1 MNVTTFATDKQS
13 NATPLRAAG
22 LDVGPQ
28 KVLSDLSPSR
38 LGARALVEGYSAP
51 ALEGA
56 HYLEISNQPAVNL
69 AAHAISYPQ
78 VTFTAASTTPLT
90 EGADFGQK
98 GGVQNLASG
107 EINLATFESDGL
119 ETFDFVTAADLF
131 STATTAERM
140 ALLVLAKKHLSE
152 KGVACIGVDVSP
164 GWDLIEGLRDRFCAD
179 LDQTGDPKEN
189 VDIVRLRVTNLAKT
203 MSAEKVED
211 QRPLLAEL
219 VRLARASD
227 AEIYRDLLDPQHQ
240 SLTIAAFL
248 AMADAA
254 KLKPIGDL
262 DSAKSNLSR
271 IPTTKRPAD
280 VSLLST
286 ADLFGLIDQQTNT
299 KRRHVLL
306 VHADRL
312 KEEFELS
319 SAFNSLCFTSELSR
333 GDKSLSDKAL
343 LSGAQ
348 VAFVGPLT
356 YRTTNPIEIV
366 ALALMERHRYFPVRG
381 DRLVDHVVTALKPTG
396 MRSVD
401 HADVSKVLL
410 AVTEKLLPAGAI
422 VAHQAE
428 SRAIPWLSERPV
440 LGPLALTQARRGDS
454 HLASLLPH
462 SIAVDTTARFILGR
476 LDGTQTVGQIAD
488 ELAAAVSKGEVT
500 LAAIEGTPEARSK
513 ATTMRVL
520 GHAARS
526 GLLVS

>member
-1 MNVTTFATDKQS
+1 MTAFATDKQS
-13 NATPLRAAG
+13 NATLRHAAD
-22 LDVGPQ
+22 LDAGPQ
-28 KVLSDLSPSR
+28 KVLPDLSPSR

-56 HYLEISNQPAVNL
+56 CYLEVANRPAVNL
-69 AAHAISYPQ
+69 AAHATSFPQ
-78 VTFTAASTTPLT
+78 VTFTAASTTPIT

-98 GGVQNLASG
+98 VGAQNLASG
-107 EINLATFESDGL
+107 EINLATFESDSL
-119 ETFDFVTAADLF
+119 ETFDFVTAADVF

-179 LDQTGDPKEN
+179 LDRTGDPKEN

-203 MSAEKVED
+203 MSAEKVDD
-211 QRPLLAEL
+211 QRPLLVEL

-227 AEIYRDLLDPQHQ
+227 AEIYRDLLHPQHQ
-240 SLTIAAFL
+240 SLSIAEFL

-280 VSLLST
+280 ASALST
-286 ADLFGLIDQQTNT
+286 TELFGLIDQQTHT
-299 KRRHVLL
+299 KRRQVLL
-306 VHADRL
+306 VHADRS

-319 SAFNSLCFTSELSR
+319 TAFNSLCFTSELTR

-356 YRTTNPIEIV
+356 YRTTNPVEIV

-396 MRSVD
+396 IRSTD

-410 AVTEKLLPAGAI
+410 AVCEKLLPAGAI
-422 VAHQAE
+422 VAHQSE
-428 SRAIPWLSERPV
+428 NRAIPWLSERPV
-440 LGPLALTQARRGDS
+440 LAPLALAQARRGDS

-462 SIAVDTTARFILGR
+462 SITVDTTARFILGR

-500 LAAIEGTPEARSK
+500 VAAIEGTPETRAK

>member
-1 MNVTTFATDKQS
+1 MTTFATDKQS
-13 NATPLRAAG
+13 NATLRRAAD
-22 LDVGPQ
+22 LDAGPQ
-28 KVLSDLSPSR
+28 KVLPDLSPSR
-38 LGARALVEGYSAP
+38 LGARALIEGYSAP

-56 HYLEISNQPAVNL
+56 SYLEVANRPAVNL

-78 VTFTAASTTPLT
+78 VTFTAASTTPIL
-90 EGADFGQK
+90 EGADLGQK
-98 GGVQNLASG
+98 VGAQNLASG

-119 ETFDFVTAADLF
+119 GTFDFVTAADVF

-140 ALLVLAKKHLSE
+140 ALLVLTKKHLSE

-164 GWDLIEGLRDRFCAD
+164 GWDLIEGLRDRFCAN
-179 LDQTGDPKEN
+179 LDRTVDPKEN

-203 MSAEKVED
+203 MSAEKAGD

-240 SLTIAAFL
+240 SHSIAGFL

-271 IPTTKRPAD
+271 IPTTTRPAD
-280 VSLLST
+280 ASALST
-286 ADLFGLIDQQTNT
+286 ADLFGLIDQHTNV
-299 KRRHVLL
+299 KRRQVLL
-306 VHADRL
+306 VHADRS
-312 KEEFELS
+312 KEEFELGG
-319 SAFNSLCFTSELSR
+319 AFNSLCFTSELTR

-356 YRTTNPIEIV
+356 YRTSNPIEIV
-366 ALALMERHRYFPVRG
+366 ALALMERHKYFPVRG
-381 DRLVDHVVTALKPTG
+381 DRLVDHVVAALKPTG
-396 MRSVD
+396 IEP
-401 HADVSKVLL
+401 ADSAHVSKVLL
-410 AVTEKLLPAGAI
+410 AVIEKLLPAGAM
-422 VAHQAE
+422 VAHLSE
-428 SRAIPWLSERPV
+428 NRAVSWLSERPV
-440 LGPLALTQARRGDS
+440 LAPLGLAQARRGDS

-500 LAAIEGTPEARSK
+500 LAAIEGTPEARAK
-513 ATTMRVL
+513 ATTRRVL